1 MNTSMLTRSSDGL
14 KGIIQLVSTD
24 IVLHRLC
31 REVLAELP
39 CQNLS
44 VVVAE
49 KYMPGSRPDIC
60 IWDCSAAVP
69 ALDLLERSNTQKYLF
84 LVERNQA
91 DAILDALPC
100 APVGLVLKPITKA
113 TLRTFLEQAVA
124 LCAASDGL
132 GSAET
137 GASSADPRSD
147 REDRKST

>member
-1 MNTSMLTRSSDGL
+1 MLTRPSGGL
-14 KGIIQLVSTD
+14 KRVIQLVSTD
-24 IVLHRLC
+24 IVLDRLC

-49 KYMPGSRPDIC
+49 GDVPGSRPDIC

-84 LVERNQA
+84 LVERNQV

-100 APVGLVLKPITKA
+100 APVGLVLKPITRA
-113 TLRTFLEQAVA
+113 TLRTFLEQALA
-124 LCAASDGL
+124 LCAASDVRG
-132 GSAET
+132 
-137 GASSADPRSD
+137 
-147 REDRKST
+147 DRKSTRLNSSHL